1 MNLHIRRF
9 VDKLTALDSRGV
21 KEFTM
26 PMQDAK
32 DLHADITRM
41 LLDLEASA
49 QRAEKSADIV
59 QVTVAGGDF

>member
-26 PMQDAK
+26 SMQDAK

-41 LLDLEASA
+41 LLDLEAST

>member
-9 VDKLTALDSRGV
+9 VDKLTALDSRGI

-26 PMQDAK
+26 SMQDAK

>member
-9 VDKLTALDSRGV
+9 VDRLTALDSRGV

-49 QRAEKSADIV
+49 QQVEKSQDVV
-59 QVTVAGGDF
+59 QVTLAGGDF

>member
-26 PMQDAK
+26 SMQDAK

-41 LLDLEASA
+41 LLDLETSA